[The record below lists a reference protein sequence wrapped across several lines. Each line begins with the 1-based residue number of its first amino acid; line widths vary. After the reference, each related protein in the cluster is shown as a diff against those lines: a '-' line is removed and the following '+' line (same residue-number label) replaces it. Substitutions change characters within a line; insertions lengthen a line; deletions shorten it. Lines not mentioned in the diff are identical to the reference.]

1 MAIARP
7 TFKGAYDGKNIW
19 TYKNKINYKIED
31 LGKRKELL
39 YKILNIEKVG
49 DYEFTNDLFWKE
61 VWNNGVCKAEL
72 NKTDFLWSETNVA
85 ATLESMGTYLLSLD
99 SEENKIN
106 YKIYKKEKDFKDAL
120 LKEKNAINKYGDN
133 LSLDEKR
140 DFKILIPNGNYKL
153 DPKPTIKKSDLT
165 KYPLLK
171 HYQDYLNYLK
181 SVMKDDNLKKELI
194 ETLKNKGIT
203 RYNTE
208 SQLWGFLVNA
218 IGEVKNDMLKAKE
231 LLEQPI
237 VWKQPLKD
245 SGYKSYEE
253 LDMFDECQLMELL
266 RVHRDM
272 DIVDFQDDLNCIL
285 FDLNKLINEC
295 EFTEQQSK
303 VLNLFS
309 RGMTQDAISKELNI
323 KQQTVNSHLNA
334 IINKLINKYEE
345 SYIEWYYLNICRG
358 EYKRCSKCGE
368 IKLVYQFSKKGD
380 RLQSQCK
387 QCQKK

>member
-7 TFKGAYDGKNIW
+7 TFKGTYEGKNIW
-19 TYKNKINYKIED
+19 DYKNKVNYKIED
-31 LGKRKELL
+31 LEKRKELL
-39 YKILNIEKVG
+39 YDILNIEKVG
-49 DYEFTNDLFWKE
+49 KYEFTNDLFWKE
-61 VWNNGVCKAEL
+61 VWNTGVCKAEL
-72 NKTDFLWSETNVA
+72 NKTDFLWSETNIA
-85 ATLESMGTYLLSLD
+85 ATLESMGTYLLALD

-120 LKEKNAINKYGDN
+120 SKEKNAINKYGDN

-153 DPKPTIKKSDLT
+153 DPKPTIKKSDLNR
-165 KYPLLK
+165 YPLLK
-171 HYQDYLNYLK
+171 DYQEYLNYLK
-181 SVMKDDNLKKELI
+181 TVMKDDDIKKELI
-194 ETLKNKGIT
+194 NTLKSKGIK
-203 RYNTE
+203 RYDKE
-208 SQLWGFLVNA
+208 SQLFGFLVNA
-218 IGEVKNDMLKAKE
+218 TGEVKNDMLKAKD

-253 LDMFDECQLMELL
+253 LDMFDANQVMELL

-323 KQQTVNSHLNA
+323 KQQAVNLHLNA
-334 IINKLINKYEE
+334 IINKIINKYEE
-345 SYIEWYYLNICRG
+345 NYTDWYYLNLCRG
-358 EYKRCSKCGE
+358 EYKKCSLCGE
-368 IKLVYQFSKKGD
+368 VKLTSQFSKNGD
-380 RLQSQCK
+380 RLRSQCK
-387 QCQKK
+387 QCQRK